1 MDEVKNEAEK
11 QVDNENKIEG
21 ETVKE
26 GNKYLDMIK
35 RIITLAII
43 LAVVIAVLNAAVKF
57 AA

>member
-11 QVDNENKIEG
+11 QVDNENKIEE

-43 LAVVIAVLNAAVKF
+43 LAVVITVLNAAVKF

>member
-11 QVDNENKIEG
+11 QVDNENKIEE